1 MSILDEIIAHKRE
14 ELSQSL
20 SRRPLGEI
28 KAALADC
35 PPDLPGRFERALLN
49 AAPPVAL
56 IAEIKKASPS
66 KGLIREDFQPAALA
80 RQYADGGA
88 AALSVLTD
96 RKYFQ
101 GDPDFLVQTREA
113 VDIPVLRKDFILS
126 EYQVFESALL
136 GADCILLIAA
146 ALDDPLLS
154 GLYQLAGSL
163 GLDVLVEVHDKAEA
177 ERAAR
182 IGVRIVGV
190 NNRDLG
196 TFEVSLETSERLA
209 PLLSGAVVRVSESGI
224 SARADLDRLAAFGY
238 RAVLVGEHLMRRPD
252 ITAATRELLGAV
264 S

>member
-1 MSILDEIIAHKRE
+1 MSILDEIVAYKRA
-14 ELSQSL
+14 ELDESMT
-20 SRRPLGEI
+20 RRPLSEI

-35 PPDLPGRFERALLN
+35 PPDAPGRFERALL
-49 AAPPVAL
+49 AAASPVAL

-66 KGLIREDFQPAALA
+66 KGLIREDFQPALLA
-80 RQYADGGA
+80 CQYVDGGA

-101 GDPDFLVQTREA
+101 GDPDFLVQAREA

-163 GLDVLVEVHDKAEA
+163 GLDVLVEVHDEAEA
-177 ERAAR
+177 AR
-182 IGVRIVGV
+182 VARTGARIVGV

-196 TFEVSLETSERLA
+196 TFQV
-209 PLLSGAVVRVSESGI
+209 
-224 SARADLDRLAAFGY
+224 
-238 RAVLVGEHLMRRPD
+238 
-252 ITAATRELLGAV
+252 
-264 S
+264 